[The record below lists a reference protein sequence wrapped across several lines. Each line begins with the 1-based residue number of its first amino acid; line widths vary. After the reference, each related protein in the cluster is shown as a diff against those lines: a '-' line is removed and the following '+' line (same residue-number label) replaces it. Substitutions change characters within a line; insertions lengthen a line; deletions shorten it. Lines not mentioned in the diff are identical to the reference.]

1 MSPSQALGNCTAQ
14 AIALPAIFGADFTS
28 LQTSI
33 VQNFSLG
40 PLAENYRLFRNADFG
55 RNMSFCNVT
64 LTHTHPG
71 QNDSI
76 TSQVWLPIQ
85 PEWNGRLRMVG
96 GGGWAAGLAYF
107 TDITMSAVLAD
118 GYATVTT
125 DGGVSS
131 IDGPD
136 DWALISPG
144 NVDLLALQ
152 NFAYVGL
159 KDAALATQ
167 SIIHSYF
174 GRLPKFSYFDG
185 CSQGGRQGLG
195 FAQRYPDIFDGI
207 QAAAPVVHTE
217 FIVSAHFPQQ
227 VMNEMG
233 QAPHPCELQ
242 ALTSL
247 AIEACDGHDGVL
259 DGIISN
265 EDACHF
271 DPYTA
276 VSNRLNCTSLSGPS
290 KISETAAIVADAA
303 WNGARRADGTLLWPT
318 MGHQTNLTSESGVAA
333 TDCSFN
339 GTCTG
344 VGNPLLTTAIR
355 LFVKKDSNF
364 DVRSLSRRDYE
375 QVFRAAIVE
384 FDSMI
389 GTRSPDLY
397 EFKQSGG
404 KILTYHGLADE
415 IVTFRNSRQ
424 YYDAVTNVDPDVHN
438 YFRLFEAP
446 GLGHCQGGV
455 GGYPVRSFEALVE
468 WVENGI
474 APDALEAIDI
484 ANRTSRLCPYPKR
497 AIFTGTGPDYSAD
510 DFFCE

>member
-1 MSPSQALGNCTAQ
+1 MSYSSPVLSNCSAQ
-14 AIALPAIFGADFTS
+14 AIAFPAIFGADFTS
-28 LQTSI
+28 IQTSL

-40 PLAENYRLFRNADFG
+40 PLAENYRLFRGDDFG

-76 TSQVWLPIQ
+76 TSQVWLPVQ

-96 GGGWAAGLAYF
+96 GGGWAAGLAPF
-107 TDITMSAVLAD
+107 TELTMSAVLAD

-131 IDGPD
+131 MNGPD
-136 DWALISPG
+136 EWALISPG

-159 KDAALATQ
+159 KDAALAAK
-167 SIIHSYF
+167 SVINSYF
-174 GRLPKFSYFDG
+174 GQLPAFSYFDG

-207 QAAAPVVHTE
+207 QAAAPVIHTE
-217 FIVSAHFPQQ
+217 FIISAHFPQQ
-227 VMNEMG
+227 VMAEMG
-233 QAPHPCELQ
+233 RAPHPCELQ

-276 VSNRLNCTSLSGPS
+276 VGNSLNCSSSSSPS
-290 KISETAAIVADAA
+290 MISETAAIVADAA

-318 MGHQTNLTSESGVAA
+318 MGHQANLTSEFGVA
-333 TDCSFN
+333 TTVCSSN

-355 LFVKKDSNF
+355 NFVKKDRNF
-364 DVRSLSRRDYE
+364 DVKSLSRRDYE
-375 QVFRAAIVE
+375 QVFRAAVVE
-384 FDSMI
+384 FDSMF
-389 GTRSPDLY
+389 GTTSPDLY
-397 EFKQSGG
+397 EFKLAGG
-404 KILTYHGLADE
+404 KILAYHGYVSDSEASPFKADNRTGRCDCHVPKLASLL
-415 IVTFRNSRQ
+415 RRSNGRRLGSSRLLST
-424 YYDAVTNVDPDVHN
+424 VRSSW
-438 YFRLFEAP
+438 FGSLSRRRGRLPSEVVR
-446 GLGHCQGGV
+446 GTGRV
-455 GGYPVRSFEALVE
+455 GGER
-468 WVENGI
+468 G
-474 APDALEAIDI
+474 
-484 ANRTSRLCPYPKR
+484 
-497 AIFTGTGPDYSAD
+497 GTGRARGY
-510 DFFCE
+510 